1 MCMGIC
7 LLLYLSATCMPT
19 VRGGQ
24 KMVSDALGLVTGGYE
39 APCDCWESK
48 PGLLEGMA
56 AL

>member
-7 LLLYLSATCMPT
+7 LLLCLSTTCMPT

-24 KMVSDALGLVTGGYE
+24 KMVSGALGLVTGGYE
-39 APCDCWESK
+39 APCGCWESK
-48 PGLLEGMA
+48 PGLLEGLA